1 MTATA
6 PGATAPVAGPPPP
19 LWLIFSL
26 TLTGILGN
34 VLVPPALPDLS
45 RDLAV
50 SEGSAALV
58 ITAATV
64 PGIVLAPVIGVL
76 ADRYGRR
83 RVLIPCLVAFGLFGT
98 LGAVAPNLGVLL
110 ALRVGQ
116 GFGSAGLINL
126 AVVLIADHWEGAE
139 RARRIGLNAAVLTSS
154 LAVLPLVGGTLTT
167 IGGWRLVFVPYAV
180 GLLTAVIVARRLA
193 PAVPTTEGS
202 WRDQLTDVP
211 GALAVPEVAITLGI
225 GVVVF
230 VLLFGLI
237 LTALPFHLDDEF
249 TLSASGIGAMLGVPA
264 LASTAVA
271 LNLGRLRRRFSS
283 VGLVSTGL
291 ALFAVA
297 FAGIGLAPSLVVIG
311 AVGLV
316 FGVGEGLVVPSL
328 QDRVAEGAPPA
339 LRGTVIAVWVG
350 AVRLGQAAG
359 PALAG
364 LLLATGVPTLFVGG
378 GVVAGLAAV
387 VVRQDFGG
395 RRRT

>member
-1 MTATA
+1 MTTAT
-6 PGATAPVAGPPPP
+6 PGAAVPVAGPPPP
-19 LWLIFSL
+19 MWLIFGL

-34 VLVPPALPDLS
+34 VLVPPALPDLA
-45 RDLAV
+45 RDLDV

-76 ADRYGRR
+76 ADRFGRR
-83 RVLIPCLVAFGLFGT
+83 RVLIPCLVAFGAFGT

-126 AVVLIADHWEGAE
+126 AVVLIADHWDGPE

-154 LAVLPLVGGTLTT
+154 LAVLPLVGGTLTS
-167 IGGWRLVFVPYAV
+167 IGGWRLVFVPYAL
-180 GLLTAVIVARRLA
+180 GLVTAAVVTRRLA
-193 PAVPTTEGS
+193 PVVPSADVG
-202 WRDQLTDVP
+202 WRDQLRDVP
-211 GALAVPEVAITLGI
+211 GALAVPEVAVTLGI

-237 LTALPFHLDDEF
+237 LTVLPFHLDEEF
-249 TLSASGIGAMLGVPA
+249 SLSATGIGAMLGIPA
-264 LASTAVA
+264 LASTTVA
-271 LNLGRLRRRFSS
+271 LNLGRLRGRFSS

-316 FGVGEGLVVPSL
+316 FGAGEGLVVPSL

-364 LLLATGVPTLFVGG
+364 MALGAGVPALFVTG
-378 GVVAGLAAV
+378 GVVAAVAAV
-387 VVRQDFGG
+387 VM
-395 RRRT
+395 RRT